1 MSVNVAVIMGRL
13 TKDPE
18 LRYTASNTA
27 VLSFTV
33 AVDRDYVKPGEERQ
47 ADFIDVV
54 AWGKTAEFIDR
65 YFEKGQK
72 IIVEGSIQTRIY
84 TDKDGNKCK
93 AVEVVA
99 RQVHFAES
107 KKQDKKPGSLDEGIP
122 DGYAEVDDLDVPF

>member
-1 MSVNVAVIMGRL
+1 MSLNNVTIMGRL
-13 TKDPE
+13 TRDPE
-18 LRYTASNTA
+18 LRYTISNTA

-47 ADFIDVV
+47 TDFIDVV
-54 AWGKTAEFIDR
+54 AWGETAEFIDR

-84 TDKDGNKCK
+84 TDKDDNKHK
-93 AVEVVA
+93 DVEVVA

-107 KKQDKKPGSLDEGIP
+107 KKHGKKPGSLDEGIP
-122 DGYAEVDDLDVPF
+122 EGYAEVKDLDVPF